1 MNFIFTFVNMRA
13 VLYFSSLLCLLF
25 TSACKSKSNLLCECI
40 EKSEALN
47 EMSNILLFEEQV
59 SEEQQNALFAL
70 RKEIDSLCEP
80 FKMMGTEQLYELRNE
95 CIDPELLE
103 LNK

>member
-1 MNFIFTFVNMRA
+1 MRTA
-13 VLYFSSLLCLLF
+13 FFFSSFLCVLLISSC
-25 TSACKSKSNLLCECI
+25 SSKSNPLCECV

-47 EMSNILLFEEQV
+47 EMSNSLLFEEQV
-59 SEEQQNALFAL
+59 TEDQQQALFAL